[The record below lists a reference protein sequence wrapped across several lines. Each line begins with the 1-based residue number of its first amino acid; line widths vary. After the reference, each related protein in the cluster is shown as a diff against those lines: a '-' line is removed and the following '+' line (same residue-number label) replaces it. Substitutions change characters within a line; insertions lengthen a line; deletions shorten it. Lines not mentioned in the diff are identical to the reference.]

1 MSTRKDI
8 DGKGFVDAGAVRRP
22 GSAGERFTR
31 VGSRPKQYVVRSLL
45 ESARGIG
52 RGFCVRALVVRSHHY
67 GEEEEGSGQEGRQ
80 EEEEVTLLPGVR
92 FGLA

>member
-1 MSTRKDI
+1 MR
-8 DGKGFVDAGAVRRP
+8 VRFAARAQP
-22 GSAGERFTR
+22 GSGSR
-31 VGSRPKQYVVRSLL
+31 VSGSRPKQYVVRSLL
-45 ESARGIG
+45 KSARGIG

-67 GEEEEGSGQEGRQ
+67 GEEEEGSGQVGRQ